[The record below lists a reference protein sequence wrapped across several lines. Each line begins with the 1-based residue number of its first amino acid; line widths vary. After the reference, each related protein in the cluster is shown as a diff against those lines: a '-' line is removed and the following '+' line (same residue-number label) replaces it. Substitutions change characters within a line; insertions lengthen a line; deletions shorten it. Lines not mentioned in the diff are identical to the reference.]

1 MPNPHKTPGRNMHQ
15 KSPDEFL
22 PGKGEFLPLPMAFVI
37 LHSKRNRGIRHT
49 LYAVVAYGNSV
60 GVFAKIFD
68 NRLRTTK
75 WLLAIRNPFFGIAG
89 VQKLFES
96 IMIFVR
102 FRCSIYGESAGSL

>member
-1 MPNPHKTPGRNMHQ
+1 MPDPHKTPGRNMHQ
-15 KSPDEFL
+15 KPPDEFL
-22 PGKGEFLPLPMAFVI
+22 PGKCEFLPLPMVFVI

-49 LYAVVAYGNSV
+49 LYAVVAYGNPV
-60 GVFAKIFD
+60 GIFAKIFD